1 MGETC
6 LFDIYDELCEY
17 NTFIYFQRRVLRP
30 YNFYVWDL
38 KLCELEPC
46 EIVLDK
52 YYMIIM
58 LVWFSWNFVIIV
70 LPDLT
75 YIHDCGVLHA
85 EKICPRGLHILPQRI
100 QLVEYEDSM
109 SGSKGVIACQCIN
122 SHLYQGRWGPP
133 KHKISWSSKHHQAK
147 TNIIRTLGLKDNWKS
162 HPNEENR
169 DLYSTLDIF

>member
-1 MGETC
+1 MWTWTLWDCTWQVLHDNHAC
-6 LFDIYDELCEY
+6 LIFMEFRDYRSSWSHIH
-17 NTFIYFQRRVLRP
+17 T
-30 YNFYVWDL
+30 WD
-38 KLCELEPC
+38 
-46 EIVLDK
+46 
-52 YYMIIM
+52 Y
-58 LVWFSWNFVIIV
+58 
-70 LPDLT
+70 
-75 YIHDCGVLHA
+75 GVLHA